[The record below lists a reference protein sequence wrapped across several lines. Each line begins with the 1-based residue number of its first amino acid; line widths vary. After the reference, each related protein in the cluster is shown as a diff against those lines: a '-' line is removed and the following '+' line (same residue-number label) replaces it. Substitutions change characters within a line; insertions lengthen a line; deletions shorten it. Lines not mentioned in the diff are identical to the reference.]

1 MSESRDTK
9 LMLGGKPFGV
19 SHGVVEVLHEAGI
32 DMIFGIPG
40 GNMVES
46 LFDAL
51 HEHQDKIRSVLVR
64 EESLAGIMAEV
75 YGRLTRRPGV
85 VIAQGAWIAAHAMI
99 GALEAHLSSS
109 PMLLMGDLSEVG
121 SLSHRGPYQ
130 AGNGNYGSW
139 DAARTLG
146 GVTKLTMIPRDP
158 QQSVQMVQLAVKH
171 ATSGEPG
178 PVAVMFPVS
187 ALAGTVDPAATP
199 RTYRT
204 AAHVH
209 EDRRGAGADAVAE
222 AARLLLA
229 AERPVIVAGNGVHI
243 SQAYD
248 DLAVLAGKLGAPVAT
263 TPGGKSAFP
272 ETHELSVGVFGT
284 LAQPVANEVVAA
296 ADTVLVVGSKLG
308 VSDTANES
316 TALIDPERQTLI
328 QIDIEQLN
336 AAWTYP
342 ADLVLLGDAAA
353 VLHQLHDALGE
364 AGEDAEAGG
373 AVGGT
378 RAARIAELTG
388 LKEKLGFFDEP
399 EGDSGES
406 PLLPQRIIR
415 GLQRTVDDRAIMC
428 CDAGENRIFMTH
440 YFQTKTPGTFVQAAG
455 VGAMG
460 YAIPAA
466 LAAKLVHPDRQV
478 VAVCGDGGFAMTMN
492 GLMTAREQRIPI
504 VVVVFNNSALGWVKH
519 EQEERGTEIASDLG
533 SYDHAAIA
541 RSLGCRG
548 WRVEAPAELAPALT
562 EALACGEPAVI
573 DVATSLSQSYRKVTS
588 PLAQ

>member
-1 MSESRDTK
+1 MSENDKSK
-9 LMLGGKPFGV
+9 LMLAGKPFPV

-51 HEHQDKIRSVLVR
+51 HEHQDIVRSVLVR

-121 SLSHRGPYQ
+121 GLSHRGPYQ

-139 DAARTLG
+139 DAARTLS
-146 GVTKLTMIPRDP
+146 GVTKLTMVPRDP

-178 PVAVMFPVS
+178 PVAVMFPKT

-204 AAHVH
+204 NAHLH
-209 EDRRGAGADAVAE
+209 EDRRGAGPQAVAE
-222 AARLLLA
+222 VARLLLRS
-229 AERPVIVAGNGVHI
+229 ERPVIIAGNGVHI
-243 SQAYD
+243 SQAYSG
-248 DLAVLAGKLGAPVAT
+248 LAGLAERLGAPVAT

-272 ETHELSVGVFGT
+272 ETHEQSVGVFGT
-284 LAQPVANEVVAA
+284 LAQPVANEVVGS

-328 QIDIEQLN
+328 QIDVEPLN

-342 ADLVLLGDAAA
+342 ADLVLLGDARTVLGQLRDA
-353 VLHQLHDALGE
+353 VFEAGAGGE
-364 AGEDAEAGG
+364 AGEDQVSA
-373 AVGGT
+373 
-378 RAARIAELTG
+378 RAARIADLAA
-388 LKEKLGFFDEP
+388 LKQKLGYFDEV
-399 EGDSGES
+399 EGDAEDS

-415 GLQRTVDDRAIMC
+415 GLQRAVDDRAIMC

-440 YFQTKTPGTFVQAAG
+440 YFQTKAPGTFVQAAG

-533 SYDHAAIA
+533 RYDHAAIA
-541 RSLGCRG
+541 HSLGCQG
-548 WRVEAPAELAPALT
+548 WRVATPAELGPALA
-562 EALACGEPAVI
+562 EALACGEPAVV

-588 PLAQ
+588 PLAL

>member
-1 MSESRDTK
+1 MSENHESK
-9 LMLGGKPFGV
+9 LMLGGKPFPV
-19 SHGVVEVLHEAGI
+19 SHGVVEVLREAGI

-51 HEHQDKIRSVLVR
+51 HEHQDIIRSVLVR

-121 SLSHRGPYQ
+121 GLSHRGPYQ

-139 DAARTLG
+139 DAARTLS
-146 GVTKLTMIPRDP
+146 GVTKLTMVPRDP

-178 PVAVMFPVS
+178 PVAVMFPKT
-187 ALAGTVDPAATP
+187 ALVGTVDPAETP

-204 AAHVH
+204 PAHVH
-209 EDRRGAGADAVAE
+209 EDRRGAEPQAVAE
-222 AARLLLA
+222 AARLLLRS
-229 AERPVIVAGNGVHI
+229 ERPVIIAGNGVHI
-243 SQAYD
+243 SQAYS
-248 DLAVLAGKLGAPVAT
+248 DLAGLAEGLGAPVAT

-272 ETHELSVGVFGT
+272 ETHEQSVGVFGT

-316 TALIDPERQTLI
+316 PALIDPERQTLI
-328 QIDIEQLN
+328 QIDVEPLN

-342 ADLVLLGDAAA
+342 ADLVLLGDARTVLGQLRDA
-353 VLHQLHDALGE
+353 VFEAGGGGE
-364 AGEDAEAGG
+364 AGQDQAT
-373 AVGGT
+373 V
-378 RAARIAELTG
+378 RAARIADLAA
-388 LKEKLGFFDEP
+388 LKQKLGYFDEV
-399 EGDSGES
+399 EGDAEDS

-415 GLQRTVDDRAIMC
+415 GLQRAVDDRAIMC

-440 YFQTKTPGTFVQAAG
+440 YFQTKAPGTFVQAAG

-466 LAAKLVHPDRQV
+466 LAAKLVHPGRQV

-533 SYDHAAIA
+533 RYDHAAIA
-541 RSLGCRG
+541 RSLGCQG
-548 WRVEAPAELAPALT
+548 WRVETPAELGRRWPRRSRAASQRSS
-562 EALACGEPAVI
+562 
-573 DVATSLSQSYRKVTS
+573 TSRRPCPS
-588 PLAQ
+588 PTGR

>member
-1 MSESRDTK
+1 MSEKNESK
-9 LMLGGKPFGV
+9 LMLGGKSFPV
-19 SHGVVEVLHEAGI
+19 SHGVVEVLREAGI

-51 HEHQDKIRSVLVR
+51 HEHQDIIRSVLVR

-109 PMLLMGDLSEVG
+109 PMILMGDLSEVG
-121 SLSHRGPYQ
+121 GLSHRGPYQ

-139 DAARTLG
+139 DAARTLS
-146 GVTKLTMIPRDP
+146 GVTKLTMVPRDP

-178 PVAVMFPVS
+178 PVAVMFPKT
-187 ALAGTVDPAATP
+187 ALVGTVDPAATP

-204 AAHVH
+204 TAHVH
-209 EDRRGAGADAVAE
+209 EDRRGADAQAVAE
-222 AARLLLA
+222 AARLLRGS
-229 AERPVIVAGNGVHI
+229 ERPVIVAGNGVHI
-243 SQAYD
+243 SQAYSNLA
-248 DLAVLAGKLGAPVAT
+248 DLAERLGAPVAT

-272 ETHELSVGVFGT
+272 ETHEQSVGVFGT
-284 LAQPVANEVVAA
+284 LGQPVANEVVGT

-328 QIDIEQLN
+328 QIDVEPLN

-342 ADLVLLGDAAA
+342 ADLVLLGDARTVLGQVRDA
-353 VLHQLHDALGE
+353 VFDAGGGE
-364 AGEDAEAGG
+364 SGEDQAS
-373 AVGGT
+373 V
-378 RAARIAELTG
+378 RAARIAALAALKHELG
-388 LKEKLGFFDEP
+388 YFDEV
-399 EGDSGES
+399 EGDAEDS

-415 GLQRTVDDRAIMC
+415 GLQRAVDDRAIMC

-440 YFQTKTPGTFVQAAG
+440 YFQTKGPGTFVQAAG

-460 YAIPAA
+460 YAIPSA

-533 SYDHAAIA
+533 RYDHAAIA
-541 RSLGCRG
+541 RSLGCQG
-548 WRVEAPAELAPALT
+548 WRVETPAELAPALA
-562 EALACGEPAVI
+562 EALACGQPAVV

-588 PLAQ
+588 PLAL

>member
-9 LMLGGKPFGV
+9 LMLGGKPFPV

-121 SLSHRGPYQ
+121 SFSHRGPYQ

-146 GVTKLTMIPRDP
+146 GVTKQTMIPRDP

-171 ATSGEPG
+171 ATSGAPG

-209 EDRRGAGADAVAE
+209 EDRRGASADAVAE

-248 DLAVLAGKLGAPVAT
+248 DLAALAGKLGAPVAT

-308 VSDTANES
+308 VSDTANEN

-353 VLHQLHDALGE
+353 VLRQLHGALGE

-373 AVGGT
+373 A
-378 RAARIAELTG
+378 RAARIVELTG

-440 YFQTKTPGTFVQAAG
+440 YFQTKAPGTFVQAAG

-548 WRVEAPAELAPALT
+548 WRVETPAGLAPALT
-562 EALACGEPAVI
+562 EALACGEPAVV